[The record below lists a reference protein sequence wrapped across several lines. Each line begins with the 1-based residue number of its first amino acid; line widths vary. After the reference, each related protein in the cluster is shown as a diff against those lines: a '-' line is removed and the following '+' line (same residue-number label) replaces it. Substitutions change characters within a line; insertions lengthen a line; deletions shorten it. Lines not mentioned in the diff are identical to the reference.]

1 MTQKREK
8 LMIYGMIEV
17 LAGFSDEIRK
27 DVPGIDV
34 LRITE
39 QSMRRFT

>member
-1 MTQKREK
+1 MTQKRKK
-8 LMIYGMIEV
+8 LMIYGKIEV

-39 QSMRRFT
+39 PIVR